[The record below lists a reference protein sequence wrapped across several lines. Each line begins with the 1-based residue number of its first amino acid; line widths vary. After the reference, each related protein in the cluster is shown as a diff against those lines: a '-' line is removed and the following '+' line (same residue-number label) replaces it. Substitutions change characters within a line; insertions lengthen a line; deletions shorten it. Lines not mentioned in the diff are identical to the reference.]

1 MGGVVAEERDPEAA
15 AAELDRLQHL
25 RLIRSWKHVEG
36 RGWAVAI
43 GEGRETMLRTPAYAQ
58 AYAAG
63 ALSAHQAWLDG
74 RVPYPYEPDQDHGHG

>member
-25 RLIRSWKHVEG
+25 RLIRSWKHADG
-36 RGWAVAI
+36 RGWAVVI
-43 GEGRETMLRTPAYAQ
+43 GEGMETVLRTPAHAR

-63 ALSAHQAWLDG
+63 ALSSHQAWLDG
-74 RVPYPYEPDQDHGHG
+74 RVVYPYDPDQDHDHE